1 MQTAPTIDQVADKLV
16 AAAPKLDETDQRIGI
31 ALQRRL
37 AHGAPVTANGVAND
51 VELPEAK
58 VADALDR
65 VPVVYRDDED
75 RVVGFFGLS
84 VIEMG
89 DHRVHLDG
97 HTLSTW
103 LAWDTL
109 IIPELL
115 GRTLEVT
122 SRSPGAGDPISL
134 AAAPEG
140 PRNVSPPETVVS
152 FLMPGPEMAHDVI
165 KTFCHYVHFFPSTEA
180 AEPWF
185 AEHPNTFV
193 VSLEDAYQL
202 GHVLTQAAFG
212 DVTPERP
219 GVTRSEATANHTD

>member
-1 MQTAPTIDQVADKLV
+1 MMQTAPTIDQLAEKLV
-16 AAAPKLDETDQRIGI
+16 AAVPKLDETDQRIGI

-37 AHGAPVTANGVAND
+37 ARGAPVAASSLAND
-51 VELPEAK
+51 VELPEAE
-58 VADALDR
+58 VAGALDR
-65 VPVVYRDDED
+65 LPGVYRDDEH

-103 LAWDTL
+103 CAWDTL

-122 SRSPGAGDPISL
+122 SRSPDAGDPISL
-134 AAAPEG
+134 TAAPEG

-152 FLMPGPEMAHDVI
+152 FLMPGPEMAYDVI

-180 AEPWF
+180 AQPWV

-193 VSLEDAYQL
+193 VSLEDAYEL
-202 GHVLTQAAFG
+202 GHVLTRAAFG
-212 DVTPERP
+212 DVIP
-219 GVTRSEATANHTD
+219 AHTESQ